1 MKTIALLPLL
11 ITLLFS
17 TSGKA
22 QTYYPLPEENAY
34 WTVVEFDYNTGQYN
48 DVIYTV
54 DGDTVINN
62 LDYKIVYRLDDWP
75 TIYDTIST
83 LHCFMRQN
91 VEEKKIWF
99 IRNYLGETQ
108 EKLGYDLSAEVG
120 DTVSLPAFHFGP
132 YGDSL
137 FYLES
142 IDSIQMDFIGEL
154 AGIRKS
160 YFFVPLLY
168 NGINLQFIE
177 GIKDYRSTFPN
188 LDNFFGFDPFYQ
200 SETVCMEVSNT
211 YWFGYEPYDNNCGF
225 LVVGTD
231 NPEFKNELK
240 VFPNPAS
247 EMITIQLPEGFKKAD
262 LLTIFNTMGGLV
274 MQKNI
279 STTGNSFAV
288 NISNLNQGLYFLNI
302 NSLTTNIS
310 VKLIVKP

>member
-1 MKTIALLPLL
+1 
-11 ITLLFS
+11 
-17 TSGKA
+17 
-22 QTYYPLPEENAY
+22 
-34 WTVVEFDYNTGQYN
+34 
-48 DVIYTV
+48 V

-120 DTVSLPAFHFGP
+120 DTVSLPAFHFGL

-160 YFFVPLLY
+160 YFFVPLPY

-188 LDNFFGFDPFYQ
+188 LDIFFGFDPFYQ

-225 LVVGTD
+225 HVVGTD
-231 NPEFKNELK
+231 NYSFKKDLE

-247 EMITIQLPEGFKKAD
+247 NLITFQLPETFISPGI
-262 LLTIFNTMGGLV
+262 LTLYNNYGEPVLRREISGSNSSFAIDVSNFINGIYFMSV
-274 MQKNI
+274 NSN
-279 STTGNSFAV
+279 STTVS
-288 NISNLNQGLYFLNI
+288 S
-302 NSLTTNIS
+302 
-310 VKLIVKP
+310 KLIVIH